1 MKKSAVDLI
10 RDKLQ
15 DELLQCNNP
24 HEAEAWANTLKSF
37 FIAIGIQSNLNKAHW
52 DEFELKKKP

>member
-1 MKKSAVDLI
+1 MERSAVDLI

-15 DELLQCNNP
+15 NELLQCNNP

-37 FIAIGIQSNLNKAHW
+37 FIAVGIQCNLKDLPNA
-52 DEFELKKKP
+52 